1 MNIIITG
8 ASSGIGH
15 ALVKQLSQN
24 PNHRILAIARN
35 ENKLKALKAN
45 CRFPQNIHYIS
56 FDLSAENF
64 DDLDTKI
71 KKCFSRV
78 DILVNNAAMILHK
91 NFVDSTDADYE
102 KVYRLNV
109 LAPIKLTRIV
119 HPLCNKKA
127 HIVNIGSMGGV
138 QGSVKFAGL
147 SLYSSSKG
155 AIATLT
161 ECLAVEFE
169 KDEIFV
175 NCLCF
180 GAVATEGL
188 KKAFPDYEAPISADE
203 MAIFAADF
211 ICNGHRFFNGKVLP
225 VATST
230 P

>member
-15 ALVKQLSQN
+15 ALVKQLSQDE
-24 PNHRILAIARN
+24 NHKILAIARN
-35 ENKLKALKAN
+35 EERLKALKAA
-45 CRFPQNIHYIS
+45 CRFPQNIDYIS
-56 FDLSAENF
+56 FDLSVEDFEPLEVA
-64 DDLDTKI
+64 I
-71 KKCFSRV
+71 KNHFSSV
-78 DILVNNAAMILHK
+78 DILVNNAALILHK
-91 NFVDSTDADYE
+91 NFVDSTDRDC
-102 KVYRLNV
+102 KRLFRVNI
-109 LAPIKLTRIV
+109 LAPIRLTRIV
-119 HPLCNKKA
+119 HPLFNKKA

-147 SLYSSSKG
+147 SLYSASK
-155 AIATLT
+155 AALATLT

-169 KDEIFV
+169 KDDIAV

-203 MAIFAADF
+203 MATFTADF
-211 ICNGHRFFNGKVLP
+211 VCNGNRFFNGKVLP